1 MPIDPLT
8 LSLIAG
14 GAQAVT
20 GLGTAAFGASQRRR
34 GNQALAAAYE
44 APTGKPSEY
53 AELLK
58 QARASDLAQRRID
71 EINRS
76 MATSTAALQQAGSR
90 GVIGGIGAVT
100 EAGSRATTGAL
111 SQQQAEIMRALEAN
125 VQGAER
131 ERYRQTQ
138 RQIREEGL
146 AQRSIEAGIQ
156 NIATGLGD
164 IGQAAI
170 TGVEAYGMMNPSA
183 PVDKAQRRAQRMSTE
198 TQQDIFNQATSGMTA
213 AKSPMESALSK
224 DQFKKL
230 AEGFTGELSLE
241 GLEEL
246 QQIPQYKYGG
256 VKKTPGEFS
265 HNKNPIDIMQEGA
278 KIGEMTGG
286 EYIFNPKQAKQMQK
300 LAKSGNSELH
310 KFVKSLLNKPQ
321 FK

>member
-76 MATSTAALQQAGSR
+76 MATSTSALQQAGSR

-170 TGVEAYGMMNPSA
+170 TGIEAYGMM
-183 PVDKAQRRAQRMSTE
+183 DKDPLTNINIMNGMLSEEEQTKWETE
-198 TQQDIFNQATSGMTA
+198 QERQQTA
-213 AKSPMESALSK
+213 
-224 DQFKKL
+224 
-230 AEGFTGELSLE
+230 
-241 GLEEL
+241 
-246 QQIPQYKYGG
+246 KYGMK
-256 VKKTPGEFS
+256 VQKTPGAFS
-265 HNKNPIDIMQEGA
+265 HSKNPIDIMQDGA

>member
-131 ERYRQTQ
+131 ERYRQMQ

-170 TGVEAYGMMNPSA
+170 TGVEAYGMM
-183 PVDKAQRRAQRMSTE
+183 DKDPLTNTNIMNGMLSEEEQTKWETEQERQR
-198 TQQDIFNQATSGMTA
+198 TA
-213 AKSPMESALSK
+213 
-224 DQFKKL
+224 
-230 AEGFTGELSLE
+230 
-241 GLEEL
+241 
-246 QQIPQYKYGG
+246 KYGMK
-256 VKKTPGEFS
+256 VQKTPGAFS
-265 HNKNPIDIMQEGA
+265 HSKNPIDIMQDGA

>member
-100 EAGSRATTGAL
+100 EAGSRAATGAL

-131 ERYRQTQ
+131 ERYRQMQ

-170 TGVEAYGMMNPSA
+170 TGVEAYGMM
-183 PVDKAQRRAQRMSTE
+183 DKDPLTNINIMNGMLSEEEQTKWETE
-198 TQQDIFNQATSGMTA
+198 QERQQTA
-213 AKSPMESALSK
+213 
-224 DQFKKL
+224 
-230 AEGFTGELSLE
+230 
-241 GLEEL
+241 
-246 QQIPQYKYGG
+246 KYGMK
-256 VKKTPGEFS
+256 VQKTPGAFS
-265 HNKNPIDIMQEGA
+265 HSKNPIDIMQDGA

>member
-100 EAGSRATTGAL
+100 EAGSRAATGAL

-131 ERYRQTQ
+131 ERYRQMQ

-164 IGQAAI
+164 VGQAAI
-170 TGVEAYGMMNPSA
+170 TGIEAYGMM
-183 PVDKAQRRAQRMSTE
+183 DKDPLTNINIMNGMLSEEEQTKWETE
-198 TQQDIFNQATSGMTA
+198 QERQQTA
-213 AKSPMESALSK
+213 
-224 DQFKKL
+224 
-230 AEGFTGELSLE
+230 
-241 GLEEL
+241 
-246 QQIPQYKYGG
+246 KYGMK
-256 VKKTPGEFS
+256 VQKTPGAFS
-265 HNKNPIDIMQEGA
+265 HSKNPIDIMQDGA

>member
-100 EAGSRATTGAL
+100 EAGSRAATGAL

-131 ERYRQTQ
+131 ERYRQMQ

-164 IGQAAI
+164 VGQAAI
-170 TGVEAYGMMNPSA
+170 TGIEAYGMM
-183 PVDKAQRRAQRMSTE
+183 DKDPLTNINIMNGMLSEEEQTKWETE
-198 TQQDIFNQATSGMTA
+198 QERQQTA
-213 AKSPMESALSK
+213 
-224 DQFKKL
+224 
-230 AEGFTGELSLE
+230 
-241 GLEEL
+241 
-246 QQIPQYKYGG
+246 KYGMK
-256 VKKTPGEFS
+256 VQKTPGAFS
-265 HNKNPIDIMQEGA
+265 HSKNPIDIMREGA